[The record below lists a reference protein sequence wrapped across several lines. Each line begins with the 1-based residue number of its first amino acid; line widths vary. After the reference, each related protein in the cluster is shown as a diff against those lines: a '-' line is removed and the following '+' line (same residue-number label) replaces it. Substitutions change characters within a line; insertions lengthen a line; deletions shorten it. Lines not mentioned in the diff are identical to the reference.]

1 MLYFLSV
8 GNTDTQKTIEF
19 SHVNIDEFYDEEQ
32 RPDAFSTDI
41 IVLTDNESD
50 LVRMLSDRL
59 KTFSPETLEGITNRI
74 ADVKR
79 LASDIARF
87 PSLLHKQTLSS
98 EVQTQH
104 TLAESLLQQR
114 DGDKTLH
121 LPTKAILGKGFLVAK
136 FHAFTAMTKIAVNS
150 KFPEEEIQK
159 LNNATLN
166 IMFTIMVE
174 DVYLSLLDDLTIPID
189 IRRQIAY
196 SLIILWEHRSDQN
209 VADVAPVL
217 DAVWRTR
224 RKLAPAFGTMVG
236 TSELLFLSIEMDDQ
250 WRHFIMSRLSDND
263 VSCAMQEYL
272 FGLSHE
278 QIQSLKQILRD
289 KGIAAIGRD
298 EVSSFL
304 GQKSLSLYDEDPRSF
319 FLLYSVRRENAKA
332 RKRMNLSGPHQ
343 TLEDH
348 FMRFILERNKE
359 KQHNDIYAK

>member
-1 MLYFLSV
+1 MLYFVSV
-8 GNTDTQKTIEF
+8 SDKDRISTQEF
-19 SHVNIDEFYDEEQ
+19 THVNIDEFYDEEQ
-32 RPDAFSTDI
+32 HNDTFSTDI
-41 IVLTDNESD
+41 IVLTDNESN
-50 LVRMLSDRL
+50 LVRMVCDKL
-59 KTFSPETLEGITNRI
+59 KAISPETLEGISNRI

-87 PSLLHKQTLSS
+87 PSLLHKQILSS

-136 FHAFTAMTKIAVNS
+136 FHAFAAMTKIAVNS
-150 KFPEEEIQK
+150 KFPDEDIQK

-217 DAVWRTR
+217 DSVWRAR

-250 WRHFIMSRLSDND
+250 WRHFIMSRLSDTD
-263 VSCAMQEYL
+263 VSCAMQEFL

-278 QIQSLKQILRD
+278 QILTLKQILRE

-304 GQKSLSLYDEDPRSF
+304 GQKALSVYDEDPRSF

>member
-1 MLYFLSV
+1 MTKKKITTTTNKF
-8 GNTDTQKTIEF
+8 TP
-19 SHVNIDEFYDEEQ
+19 VNIDEFYDKERVDDE
-32 RPDAFSTDI
+32 FSTDI
-41 IVLTDNESD
+41 IVLTKHESD
-50 LVRMLSDRL
+50 LVHMVCENL
-59 KTFSPETLEGITNRI
+59 KTRSPETLEGLNNRI

-87 PSLLHKQTLSS
+87 PSLLHKQILSS

-136 FHAFTAMTKIAVNS
+136 FHAFTAMTKIASNS
-150 KFPEEEIQK
+150 KFTEEEIQN

-174 DVYLSLLDDLTIPID
+174 DVYLSLLDNFTIPID

-217 DAVWRTR
+217 DAVWRAR
-224 RKLAPAFGTMVG
+224 RKLAPAFGTMLG

-250 WRHFIMSRLSDND
+250 WRQFIMSKLSDND

-278 QIQSLKQILRD
+278 QIQKLKEILRE

-304 GQKSLSLYDEDPRSF
+304 GQKALSVYDEDPRSF
-319 FLLYSVRRENAKA
+319 YLLYSVRRENAKA
-332 RKRMNLSGPHQ
+332 RKRMNLKGPHQ

-348 FMRFILERNKE
+348 FTRFILERNKE

>member
-1 MLYFLSV
+1 MGDKLILPKYNF
-8 GNTDTQKTIEF
+8 TP
-19 SHVNIDEFYDEEQ
+19 VNIDEFYDEAA
-32 RPDAFSTDI
+32 RNDAFSTDI
-41 IVLTDNESD
+41 IVLTENESE

-59 KTFSPETLEGITNRI
+59 KTISPETLEGISNRI

-79 LASDIARF
+79 LAADIARF

-136 FHAFTAMTKIAVNS
+136 FHAFTAITKIAVNS
-150 KFPEEEIQK
+150 KFPEEEIQR

-217 DAVWRTR
+217 DAVWRAR

-250 WRHFIMSRLSDND
+250 WRQFIMSRLSDND

-278 QIQSLKQILRD
+278 QIQTLKQILRE

-304 GQKSLSLYDEDPRSF
+304 GQKVLSIYDEDPRSF
-319 FLLYSVRRENAKA
+319 YLLYSVRRENAKS
-332 RKRMNLSGPHQ
+332 RKRMNLHGPHQ